1 MEQYVGLD
9 VSLEQTSICVV
20 DDSGKALWQ
29 GKCAS
34 TSEALAAVIRAKAP
48 GVVCVGL
55 ESGPLSSWHWHE
67 LKKLGLPVVCLDAR
81 HAKAALSLQLNKTDQ
96 NDARGL
102 AQIVRTGW
110 YREVAVKS
118 VDSQL
123 LRSLLTTRAQLVRM
137 RVDLA
142 NQIRGTLKP
151 FGRVVGKG
159 GGRPFIERVHSLVAG
174 GPLQE
179 VAEALLTA
187 WQAVSSQVA
196 ALSRRLVA
204 IGRQDTA
211 VKRLMTAPG
220 VGTLVAMAYV
230 SVIDAPERFANSSK
244 VGAYVGLT
252 PRRYQSGEEDY
263 TGRISRCGDKLLRT
277 CLFEAA
283 GIILHRVSKW
293 SALKAWGTRLAKRAG
308 TRKATVAVA
317 RKLAVILHRMLRDGT
332 EFRWSPSGRS
342 RREQGISRTTRS
354 AGAASLVGT
363 GRRSSRGHCCGSD
376 LTI

>member
-1 MEQYVGLD
+1 MEINRLGN
-9 VSLEQTSICVV
+9 
-20 DDSGKALWQ
+20 
-29 GKCAS
+29 
-34 TSEALAAVIRAKAP
+34 LADIAN
-48 GVVCVGL
+48 
-55 ESGPLSSWHWHE
+55 
-67 LKKLGLPVVCLDAR
+67 LGLTLAETKR
-81 HAKAALSLQLNKTDQ
+81 LLAGLQQEVFTDQ

-123 LRSLLTTRAQLVRM
+123 LRSLLTSRAQLVRM

-142 NQIRGTLKP
+142 NQTRGTLKP
-151 FGRVVGKG
+151 FGLVVGKG

-174 GPLQE
+174 RPLQE

-196 ALSRRLVA
+196 ALSLRLVA
-204 IGRQDTA
+204 IGRQDMA

-252 PRRYQSGEEDY
+252 PRRDQSGEEDY
-263 TGRISRCGDKLLRT
+263 TGRILRCGDKLLRT
-277 CLFEAA
+277 YLFEAA

-293 SALKAWGTRLAKRAG
+293 SALKAWGTRLAKRVG

-317 RKLAVILHRMLRDGT
+317 RKLAVILYRMLRDGH
-332 EFRWSPSGRS
+332 
-342 RREQGISRTTRS
+342 
-354 AGAASLVGT
+354 
-363 GRRSSRGHCCGSD
+363 RGHCCGSD